1 MICEK
6 KKIASTGI
14 KVCVGRL
21 NTRITIQKREVVY
34 YSGRSE
40 YTFVDVYT
48 VWANLRTKSGV
59 SKFSDVNINNVESHI
74 WTIRK
79 ITGLTSEYWINY
91 NDNRYRII
99 SVETIDGSWYQVINS
114 RLTGEDD
121 IDGSSS

>member
-1 MICEK
+1 MSCNK
-6 KKIASTGI
+6 KSITSSGV
-14 KVCVGRL
+14 KVCISSL
-21 NTRITIQKREVVY
+21 DTRIVIQKREVVY

-40 YTFVDVYT
+40 YTFTDVYT
-48 VWANLRTKSGV
+48 VWANLKTKSGI

-91 NDNRYRII
+91 NNNRYRII
-99 SVETIDGSWYQVINS
+99 AVENIDGSQYQVIYS

-121 IDGSSS
+121 LDGSAS